1 MTDTI
6 CQKSLSSISQMLKK
20 GEISS
25 YELTRAF
32 IDRIEKIDPKINSF
46 ILKTPDLALKQ
57 ARAANDRIKKKENL
71 TPLTGIP
78 IALKDIFITKDVET
92 TCGSKILKG
101 YIPPYSGT
109 AVQKLLD
116 AGTVL
121 LGKLN
126 MDEFAMGSS
135 NEHSAFGPVK
145 NPWNSGFVPGGSSGG
160 STAAVAADLCAAS
173 LGTDTGGS
181 VRQPSSC
188 CSTVGLKPTYGRV
201 SRYGIIAFASSLDQV
216 GPITKDVTDS
226 AIMMNAIAGHDS
238 NDATSIDAPVPDYTK
253 SLIADVKGLTIG
265 VPKEYFVEGID
276 SEVSSAVRAA
286 EDKFKELGANC
297 IGISLPHTKYAVPT
311 YYIIA
316 PAECS
321 ANLARYDGIRFGH
334 RSKEWE
340 DLTDLYEK
348 SRTQGFGPEVT
359 LRIIVGTYVL
369 SSGYYDAYYLKAQKV
384 RTLIKQDFFAAFKK
398 CDAILTP
405 VMPTPPFKLG
415 EKLEDPLTMYLSDIF
430 TIPVNLAGLPGI
442 SVPCGFSKAGLPIG
456 LQLIGKPLDEQTLIR
471 IAFTYEQAT
480 DWHKKKPPL

>member
-25 YELTRAF
+25 DELTRAF

-57 ARAANDRIKKKENL
+57 ARAADDRIKKKGNL

-78 IALKDIFITKDVET
+78 IALKDIFITRGVET

>member
-25 YELTRAF
+25 DELTRAF

-57 ARAANDRIKKKENL
+57 ARAADDRIKKKGNL

-78 IALKDIFITKDVET
+78 IALKDIFITRGVET

-398 CDAILTP
+398 CNAILTP

>member
-1 MTDTI
+1 
-6 CQKSLSSISQMLKK
+6 MLKK

-25 YELTRAF
+25 YELTRAY

-430 TIPVNLAGLPGI
+430 TIPVNLAGLP
-442 SVPCGFSKAGLPIG
+442 IG

>member
-25 YELTRAF
+25 DELTRAF

-57 ARAANDRIKKKENL
+57 ARAADDRIKKKGNL

-78 IALKDIFITKDVET
+78 IALKDIFITRGVET

-442 SVPCGFSKAGLPIG
+442 SGPCGFSKAGLPIG